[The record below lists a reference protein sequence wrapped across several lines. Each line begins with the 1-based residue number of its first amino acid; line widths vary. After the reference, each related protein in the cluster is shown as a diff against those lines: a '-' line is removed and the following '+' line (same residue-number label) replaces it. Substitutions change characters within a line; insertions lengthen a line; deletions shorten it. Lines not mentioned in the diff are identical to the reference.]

1 MDRRPHWD
9 DALLESVQKAL
20 MGNLGRPAHECMYA
34 VIAAVEDWH
43 SRQSGCE
50 PPCTCWYDA
59 AEQRLRAEEAGLAI
73 QRVLELHTSE
83 APDGYEYE
91 FDMTVRG
98 GHWVQC
104 DCCDSANCCDN
115 AVRTCLACGDDM
127 PCPTVS
133 ALDGTP

>member
-1 MDRRPHWD
+1 MSERRPHWD
-9 DALLESVQKAL
+9 DALFESVQKAL

-73 QRVLELHTSE
+73 QRVRELHCRYD
-83 APDGYEYE
+83 AMDGYVN
-91 FDMTVRG
+91 VR
-98 GHWVQC
+98 C
-104 DCCDSANCCDN
+104 NCCGHPWP
-115 AVRTCLACGDDM
+115 CL
-127 PCPTVS
+127 TIR
-133 ALDGTP
+133 ALDGDVDE